1 MEIVLEVSEK
11 EDYSEF
17 PITEKQT
24 VEITSKNKQGTQHRE
39 VTSLASEKK
48 TEDKSTQ
55 TISRRVWRKIKKK
68 ELIRQQNATCQRH
81 FMIKIL
87 PYTNYPSI

>member
-17 PITEKQT
+17 PITNNKT
-24 VEITSKNKQGTQHRE
+24 VEITSKKKQELLHRE
-39 VTSLASEKK
+39 ATSLASEKK

-55 TISRRVWRKIKKK
+55 TISRRVWRKNQEERIIETAKW
-68 ELIRQQNATCQRH
+68 
-81 FMIKIL
+81 
-87 PYTNYPSI
+87 Y